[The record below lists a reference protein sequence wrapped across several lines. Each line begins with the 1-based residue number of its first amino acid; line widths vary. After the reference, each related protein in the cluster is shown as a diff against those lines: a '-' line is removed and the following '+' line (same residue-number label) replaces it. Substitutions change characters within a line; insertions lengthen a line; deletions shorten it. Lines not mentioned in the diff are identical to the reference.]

1 MSSNAN
7 EPSGLGGWLA
17 LVIFGMFASLVRI
30 PWDMWRLHVPL
41 LLDGTLG
48 KLSDPQHPA
57 YHPLWLPF
65 FGVEVLANL
74 ATLVFTVGLIVLV
87 FKRSRYAPAAA
98 IAWYV
103 YGLALVL
110 GDYAMWQLIPAMAEQ
125 PVDPQF
131 IRDLARSLLVTLVW
145 VPYFPARGACAIP
158 SWWIGRGCRDVPR
171 PARPRSSRNPRA
183 AVTPAA
189 PGTPVTLLVI
199 CSRYLPR
206 TLAAGRRHLG
216 RARTTRPGTHVRG
229 EGAGAAGLLQPAWGA
244 RGGRGSGCRK
254 PICACCV
261 RIMRKARPSP
271 TRGLPGS
278 PWH

>member
-41 LLDGTLG
+41 LLDGTLA

-145 VPYFPARGACAIP
+145 VPYFLR
-158 SWWIGRGCRDVPR
+158 SRRVRNTFVVDWPR
-171 PARPRSSRNPRA
+171 
-183 AVTPAA
+183 
-189 PGTPVTLLVI
+189 
-199 CSRYLPR
+199 LPR
-206 TLAAGRRHLG
+206 RSAAS
-216 RARTTRPGTHVRG
+216 A
-229 EGAGAAGLLQPAWGA
+229 
-244 RGGRGSGCRK
+244 
-254 PICACCV
+254 
-261 RIMRKARPSP
+261 PSIVQEP
-271 TRGLPGS
+271 PVLP
-278 PWH
+278 